1 MWRNCRPTFLAGV
14 WEVFSIVGSCDTAL
28 ETSGCKIERVER
40 GARAHEPSPPLG
52 SAYLRGMLLLNGH
65 QSLLSYTHRQPK
77 MQLRN
82 LSALFPFLNGLDLN
96 GKLEIKVSS
105 PRSRTFR
112 QLQDFAAEMFNAD
125 PDIKTVYDGDSW
137 TEEFMTYGCY
147 CNKFVRGGGRVES
160 NDIHENMC
168 LGLYII
174 HFMQKL

>member
-1 MWRNCRPTFLAGV
+1 
-14 WEVFSIVGSCDTAL
+14 
-28 ETSGCKIERVER
+28 
-40 GARAHEPSPPLG
+40 
-52 SAYLRGMLLLNGH
+52 
-65 QSLLSYTHRQPK
+65 

-96 GKLEIKVSS
+96 GQLEIKVNS
-105 PRSRTFR
+105 PRLRTLR

-137 TEEFMTYGCY
+137 TEEFMEYGCY

-168 LGLYII
+168 LGKYIYFTCKSTCI
-174 HFMQKL
+174 YPLSALFLLQMH